1 MCILDAAARRSRAN
15 RASCKHGPSVVL
27 SAQKR
32 SRAHPRD
39 RFRDPRP
46 RPSDHRLLLPSAICA
61 LEEHCQINLRT
72 SRSTR
77 RGLYYLYEPMKLRWA
92 AAACVAPL
100 AQGFVPARTAAART
114 AVVVRSEPIEINAP
128 TVYSHWSANVNEEV
142 VFPASL
148 KNVLAAEDDIVTL
161 PKGETSRKIPRAAA

>member
-1 MCILDAAARRSRAN
+1 MRVRPFAVDRASSFFFPYDLPAAATARS
-15 RASCKHGPSVVL
+15 L
-27 SAQKR
+27 
-32 SRAHPRD
+32 
-39 RFRDPRP
+39 FR
-46 RPSDHRLLLPSAICA
+46 
-61 LEEHCQINLRT
+61 
-72 SRSTR
+72 
-77 RGLYYLYEPMKLRWA
+77 Y
-92 AAACVAPL
+92 AACVAPL